1 MVRALKIFSNFNIIM
16 KAKTTD
22 SLLPQWAVNHSPGGG
37 GPAASVFI
45 FHKELGRKACLVL
58 SVARLQ
64 ELYGVNS

>member
-1 MVRALKIFSNFNIIM
+1 M

-64 ELYGVNS
+64 DLYGVNS